1 MGMKYLIDT
10 NVIIDYT
17 SNLLNKEG
25 FEFIE
30 NIFNTD
36 FNISVIVEIEAL
48 GYNEEV
54 SKMQLL
60 EKFLALANVIPL
72 DKTVTKKTIELRK
85 SRKLKLGD
93 AIIAATALVYD
104 LTIITR
110 NTSDF
115 KNVDGIIVIDLYS
128 LEK

>member
-1 MGMKYLIDT
+1 MGKKYLIDT

-17 SNLLNKEG
+17 SNLLTQEG
-25 FEFIE
+25 FKFIE

-48 GYNEEV
+48 GYKEEDG
-54 SKMQLL
+54 KMLLL
-60 EKFLALANVIPL
+60 ESFLSLANIIPL
-72 DKTVTKKTIELRK
+72 DNIVTKKTIELRRSK
-85 SRKLKLGD
+85 KLKLGD

-110 NTSDF
+110 NISDF
-115 KNVDGIIVIDLYS
+115 KNIDEVAFIDLYA
-128 LEK
+128 L